1 MGEYI
6 TDKNKMKFQSQE
18 ALKSVVNVI
27 NEASVAINDKC
38 MTVNNSPIG
47 EAAAGALGVGAGVGF
62 AGLYFGGS
70 VVGLSAAGITSGLAA
85 TGSLVGGSMATSLA
99 VLAVPAVVLGGIG
112 VGVASHVKNKKLKEQ
127 KMIVY
132 KNALAKQNAIMKALR
147 EETDADKNR
156 IDLLNGL
163 NVLLIAAI
171 NDLDYDLGID

>member
-47 EAAAGALGVGAGVGF
+47 EAAAGALGVGAGAGVGF

-70 VVGLSAAGITSGLAA
+70 VVGLSAVGITSGLAA
-85 TGSLVGGSMATSLA
+85 AGSLV
-99 VLAVPAVVLGGIG
+99 
-112 VGVASHVKNKKLKEQ
+112 
-127 KMIVY
+127 
-132 KNALAKQNAIMKALR
+132 
-147 EETDADKNR
+147 
-156 IDLLNGL
+156 
-163 NVLLIAAI
+163 
-171 NDLDYDLGID
+171 